1 MIVAL
6 GLAPACAHEPPA
18 SALAARVEPAAVA
31 DPEPAP
37 PARTRRYPPPITPA
51 PTPGRDFIASLRQC
65 AAARVR
71 SVDDL
76 KPEQFG
82 SPVAVR
88 GALSIGSWGCEMKKC
103 YGPNG
108 EAVCCNPCAA
118 AWLVT
123 PTDAA
128 QPNGRNGVG
137 FVVPGGRGPHGLGA
151 WDCHTE
157 EISRATPRPDVLLS
171 GVLAPAG
178 EWSGDVK
185 YLVTDADLC
194 VVGGAAG
201 P

>member
-1 MIVAL
+1 
-6 GLAPACAHEPPA
+6 
-18 SALAARVEPAAVA
+18 
-31 DPEPAP
+31 
-37 PARTRRYPPPITPA
+37 
-51 PTPGRDFIASLRQC
+51 
-65 AAARVR
+65 VR

-88 GALSIGSWGCEMKKC
+88 GALNIGSWACELMKC
-103 YGPNG
+103 RGPNG
-108 EAVCCNPCAA
+108 EAVCCNHCAA

-128 QPNGRNGVG
+128 QPKPRNGVG
-137 FVVPGGRGPHGLGA
+137 FVVPGGRGPHGLRA

-157 EISRATPRPDVLLS
+157 EISRATPRPNVLLS

-178 EWSGDVK
+178 EWSTDVK
-185 YLVTDADLC
+185 YLVTDAELC
-194 VVGGAAG
+194 VEASAPG